1 MGIWDFAVDLMSLFY
16 LSWGP
21 SLSDSDFF
29 SPGGWAAAH
38 TGSWKEKSDLVN
50 ALETDFFKTYLKSHL
65 K

>member
-29 SPGGWAAAH
+29 SLGGWAAAH
-38 TGSWKEKSDLVN
+38 SGSWEEKSNLVN
-50 ALETDFFKTYLKSHL
+50 ALETDFF
-65 K
+65 